1 MTRALF
7 LTMLFA
13 CPLPAGAHDG
23 DCNAKQWRGF
33 LGQTLVQLETGAD
46 LPLIFRVIYPDSQR
60 DVAPD
65 PARLNF
71 EVDAAD
77 VIRDVHCG

>member
-1 MTRALF
+1 MTRALLISAVVF
-7 LTMLFA
+7 MA
-13 CPLPAGAHDG
+13 MPVQAHDAP
-23 DCNAKQWRGF
+23 CNAKVWRD
-33 LGQTLVQLETGAD
+33 LVGQTVDRIED
-46 LPLIFRVIYPDSQR
+46 LHLPDIFRVIYPDSSR

-71 EVDAAD
+71 EVDAEE